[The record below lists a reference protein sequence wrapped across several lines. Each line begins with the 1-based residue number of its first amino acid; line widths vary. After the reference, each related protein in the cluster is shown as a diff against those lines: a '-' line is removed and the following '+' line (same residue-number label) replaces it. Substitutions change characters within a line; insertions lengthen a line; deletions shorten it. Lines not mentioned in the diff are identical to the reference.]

1 MNSLSK
7 NELKMLMK
15 KQEGPCVSIFMT
27 THPAGTGI
35 REDQTRFRNH
45 LGTAIELL
53 SANLH
58 TSEIGSLLKPAQKL
72 MQKDSFWRHLSDGLA
87 IFLSPKIF
95 GYYHIPLNLKEDL
108 IVVSKRFHLK
118 PVLSLLTSDKRFYV
132 LAISHR
138 NIRMFRCTRYS
149 VTEVELKNVPD
160 NFAEVVKH
168 NDILNYFRLI
178 NKNLRRSLWREQSPL
193 ILAGVDYLFSVYRK
207 ANTYPYLL
215 DEGIAGNP
223 DRMSAEELHEK
234 AWEIVSPYFQ
244 KEQKNAI
251 NQYMEHA
258 GSTRVS
264 NDINE
269 VVPAAYYGRVESL
282 FVAVGRQ
289 LWGTFNSSNNI
300 VHVHQEA
307 ESGDGDLLDLAAT
320 QTLSNGGTVY
330 AVQSEKIPDDSLLVA
345 MFRY

>member
-1 MNSLSK
+1 
-7 NELKMLMK
+7 
-15 KQEGPCVSIFMT
+15 MT

-178 NKNLRRSLWREQSPL
+178 NKNLRRSLWSEQSPL